1 MAFAIASGVTPQAG
15 LYTAIAGGAIVALL
29 GGSRVQIAG
38 PTGAFVV
45 IVAGIVAKHGVS
57 GLAVV
62 TIMAGAILLLLG
74 ITGLGN
80 AVKFIPR
87 PIIIGFTNGIAI
99 LIASTQI
106 KDFLGLRM
114 NGSPSEFFARMHA
127 LAMHIGSINAS
138 AVAIGVATIAIFLF
152 VPKIWPRVP
161 GAIVAVVVTT
171 IAARVLHL
179 PLETIGTRFGGI
191 PAGLPHL
198 SMPAIHPGLLLP
210 LLPSA
215 ITVAIL
221 GAVESLLSAVVAD
234 SLIGDRHNS
243 NAELMAQGAA
253 NIISPLV
260 GGIPVTGAIAR
271 TGTNIR
277 SGARSPLSALVH
289 ALTLLAIVL
298 LCAPL
303 ASSIPLASLAAV
315 LLVVA
320 YRIGEWHEIAG
331 ILRLDKTDKAVWA
344 VTIVLTVV
352 ADLTVAVETGMALAA
367 LLYIYRVSQTTSVS
381 VISAEEIEDGRVHVL
396 QDKAVPSYVSL
407 VRIHGP
413 FLFGTTDKLLHETS
427 NTAAFAPIVILRLRN
442 MTAIDATGIHALE
455 TLALRLKRSGR
466 TLLLCGARAQPGRL
480 LQRADV
486 VATIGLQNILPN
498 VQAALER
505 ARCIH
510 ESFDGLGEEFAEAL
524 AAEA

>member
-87 PIIIGFTNGIAI
+87 PIVIGFTNGIAV
-99 LIASTQI
+99 LIASTQV

-114 NGSPSEFFARMHA
+114 SVSPSEFFARMHA
-127 LAMHIGSINAS
+127 LAAHIGSINVS
-138 AVAIGVATIAIFLF
+138 AAAIGVATIAIFLL

-161 GAIVAVVVTT
+161 GAIVAVIVAT
-171 IAARVLHL
+171 IAARALHL
-179 PLETIGTRFGGI
+179 PLETIGTRFRGI

-198 SMPAIHPGLLLP
+198 SVPAIHPDLLLP

-243 NAELMAQGAA
+243 NAELVAQGAA
-253 NIISPLV
+253 NLISPLF

-303 ASSIPLASLAAV
+303 ASSIPLAALSAV

-344 VTIVLTVV
+344 VTFVLTVV

-381 VISAEEIEDGRVHVL
+381 VISTEDIEDGRVHVL
-396 QDKAVPSYVSL
+396 QDKTVPTYVSL

-427 NTAAFAPIVILRLRN
+427 NLAAFAPIVILRLRN

-455 TLALRLKRSGR
+455 TLAQRLKRTGR
-466 TLLLCGARAQPGRL
+466 TLLLCGARAQPARL

-486 VATIGLQNILPN
+486 VASIGSENILPN

-505 ARCIH
+505 ARRIH
-510 ESFDGLGEEFAEAL
+510 ESFDGLGDEFAEAL